1 MPRRCFVR
9 IQRAE
14 SVVRALSD
22 EVEVYLCRCSVAASE
37 ILACVTNP
45 FVILC
50 RMANGWMVREQ

>member
-22 EVEVYLCRCSVAASE
+22 EEEVYLCRRSVTASE
-37 ILACVTNP
+37 ILAYVTNP
-45 FVILC
+45 FVIRC
-50 RMANGWMVREQ
+50 RMTNGRMVRGQ